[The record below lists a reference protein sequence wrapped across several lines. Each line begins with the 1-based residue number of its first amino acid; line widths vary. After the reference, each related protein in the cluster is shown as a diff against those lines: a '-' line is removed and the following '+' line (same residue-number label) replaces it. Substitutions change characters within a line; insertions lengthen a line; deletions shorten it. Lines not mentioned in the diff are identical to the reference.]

1 MLEHNFFEIDEDQ
14 CKYCRSESH
23 CGCLYNSNFLDSHS
37 THKYQRRYEAEKKS
51 LDQNHNV
58 IKDISE
64 LIGWTVTGLRR
75 WKVGVVQYTAIQK
88 FSVAITKHKIGYA
101 KDEVFSSLQL
111 PLDDL

>member
-23 CGCLYNSNFLDSHS
+23 CGCLYNSNLADSHL
-37 THKYQRRYEAEKKS
+37 TYKYQRRYEEEKKS
-51 LDQNHNV
+51 FERYNNV

-64 LIGWTVTGLRR
+64 IIGWTVTGLRR

-88 FSVAITKHKIGYA
+88 AGAITKHKIGYA
-101 KDEVFSSLQL
+101 KDKVFSSLQL
-111 PLDDL
+111 PSDDL